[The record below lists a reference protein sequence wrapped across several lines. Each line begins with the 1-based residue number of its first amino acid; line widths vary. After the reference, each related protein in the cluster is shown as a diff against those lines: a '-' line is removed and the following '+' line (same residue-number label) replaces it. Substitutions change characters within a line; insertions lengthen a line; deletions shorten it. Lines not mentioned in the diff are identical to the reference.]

1 MKKLLNFPVTT
12 VGITT
17 KLYLRLL
24 SVQAHKK
31 KKKNYQLIN
40 EYKSKYFYGFMDS
53 MKPTHKHG
61 NKLNKKH

>member
-31 KKKNYQLIN
+31 KIYQLIN

-61 NKLNKKH
+61 NILNKKH